1 MNATEP
7 GLFDGTDA
15 MDDEE
20 GSEEGRR
27 HAGMLASQAAGIA
40 LVCSLALDAV
50 AFGKERE
57 EVDARDV
64 ADTASRLMFK
74 CWCDLTVATGIMG

>member
-1 MNATEP
+1 MNAIY
-7 GLFDGTDA
+7 DGTDA

-50 AFGKERE
+50 ARGSKKSEI
-57 EVDARDV
+57 DARDV